1 MGGRH
6 PMKEDATIMDE
17 ITIRENLKRARISS
31 GLTQTEMA
39 EKIGISVTAYQKI
52 ESGRTKILNTNFSK
66 CAEVLGVSLS
76 ELVNGF
82 VPVRDAAAVIE
93 DVRESY
99 GLKMR
104 VQESGYL
111 NEIQNKDREIGRLK
125 DVIKDKEDTIAT
137 QKLLIDQLL
146 SRLEK

>member
-1 MGGRH
+1 
-6 PMKEDATIMDE
+6 MKEDATIMDE

-39 EKIGISVTAYQKI
+39 ERIGISVTAYQKI
-52 ESGRTKILNTNFSK
+52 ESGRTRILNTNFSK

-82 VPVRDAAAVIE
+82 VPVRDAEAVIE

-111 NEIQNKDREIGRLK
+111 NELQNKDREIGRLK

>member
-1 MGGRH
+1 
-6 PMKEDATIMDE
+6 MKEDATIMDE

-31 GLTQTEMA
+31 GLTQAEMA
-39 EKIGISVTAYQKI
+39 ERIGISVTAYQKI
-52 ESGRTKILNTNFSK
+52 ESGRTRILNTNFSK

-82 VPVRDAAAVIE
+82 IPVRDAEAVIE

-111 NEIQNKDREIGRLK
+111 NELQSKDREIGRLK
-125 DVIKDKEDTIAT
+125 DVIRDKEDTIAT

>member
-1 MGGRH
+1 
-6 PMKEDATIMDE
+6 MKEDATIMDE

-39 EKIGISVTAYQKI
+39 ERIGISVTAYQKI
-52 ESGRTKILNTNFSK
+52 ESGRTRILNTHFSK

-82 VPVRDAAAVIE
+82 IPVRDAEAVIE

-125 DVIKDKEDTIAT
+125 DVIRDKEDTVAT

>member
-1 MGGRH
+1 
-6 PMKEDATIMDE
+6 MKEDATIMDE

-39 EKIGISVTAYQKI
+39 ERIGISVTAYQKI
-52 ESGRTKILNTNFSK
+52 ESGRTRILNTNFSK

-82 VPVRDAAAVIE
+82 IPVRDAEAVIE

-125 DVIKDKEDTIAT
+125 DVIRDKEDTVAT

>member
-1 MGGRH
+1 
-6 PMKEDATIMDE
+6 MKEEATIMDE
-17 ITIRENLKRARISS
+17 ITIRENLKNARISS
-31 GLTQTEMA
+31 GLTQSEMA
-39 EKIGISVTAYQKI
+39 DRIGISVTAYQKI
-52 ESGRTKILNTNFSK
+52 ESGRTRILNPNFSK
-66 CAEVLGVSLS
+66 CADVLGVSLS

-82 VPVRDAAAVIE
+82 MPVRDAEAVIE

-99 GLKMR
+99 GLKIR

-111 NEIQNKDREIGRLK
+111 NELQSKDREIGRLK

>member
-1 MGGRH
+1 
-6 PMKEDATIMDE
+6 MKEDATIMDE
-17 ITIRENLKRARISS
+17 ITIRENLRKSRITS
-31 GLTQTEMA
+31 GMTQSEIA
-39 EKIGISVTAYQKI
+39 ERIGISVTAYQKI
-52 ESGRTKILNTNFSK
+52 ESGRTRILNSNFSK
-66 CAEVLGVSLS
+66 CAGVLGVSLS

-82 VPVRDAAAVIE
+82 VPVRDAEAVIA

-111 NEIQNKDREIGRLK
+111 NELQSKDREIKRLQ
-125 DVIKDKEDTIAT
+125 DIIKDKEDTVAT

-146 SRLEK
+146 SRLEG

>member
-1 MGGRH
+1 
-6 PMKEDATIMDE
+6 MKEDATIMDE

-39 EKIGISVTAYQKI
+39 ERIGISVTAYQKI
-52 ESGRTKILNTNFSK
+52 ESGRTRILNTNFSK

-82 VPVRDAAAVIE
+82 IPVRDAEAVIE

>member
-1 MGGRH
+1 
-6 PMKEDATIMDE
+6 MKEDATLMDE
-17 ITIRENLKRARISS
+17 ITIRENLKRARVSS

-39 EKIGISVTAYQKI
+39 ERIGISVTAYQKI
-52 ESGRTKILNTNFSK
+52 ESGRTRILNTNYSK

-111 NEIQNKDREIGRLK
+111 NEVQNKDREIGRLK

-146 SRLEK
+146 SRLDK

>member
-1 MGGRH
+1 
-6 PMKEDATIMDE
+6 MKEDATLMDE
-17 ITIRENLKRARISS
+17 ITIRENLRRTRVSS

-39 EKIGISVTAYQKI
+39 ERIGISVTAYQKI
-52 ESGRTKILNTNFSK
+52 ESGRTRILNTNFSK

-82 VPVRDAAAVIE
+82 VPVRNAKSVIE

-104 VQESGYL
+104 VQESGYM
-111 NEIQNKDREIGRLK
+111 NEIQSKDREIGRLK

-146 SRLEK
+146 SRLER